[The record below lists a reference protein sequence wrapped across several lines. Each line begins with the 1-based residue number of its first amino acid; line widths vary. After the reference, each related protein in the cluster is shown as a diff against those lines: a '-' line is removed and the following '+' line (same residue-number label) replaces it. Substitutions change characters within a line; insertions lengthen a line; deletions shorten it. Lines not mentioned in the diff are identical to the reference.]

1 MKQQPGIG
9 ASPSLPISQRGES
22 QSYDS
27 DPETP
32 PKRHRNGTAQ
42 HNTAPLLSPTFWV
55 ESTSH
60 LGWSPA
66 T

>member
-1 MKQQPGIG
+1 MKEKPGIG

-42 HNTAPLLSPTFWV
+42 HNTAPHLLGNPS
-55 ESTSH
+55 SH